1 MERADVLGQYFDH
14 HDGTHPS
21 MTLPKHTKMASSAFR
36 FFRGSAPLMY
46 RDIAND
52 VITLPQPLFEL
63 PLTHV
68 QGDCHASNF
77 GFLSE
82 EGSHGETLVFSP
94 NDFDDA
100 CIGHAVWDLLR
111 FLVSIPLAQQE
122 GALLQSNSD
131 DLKLRQK
138 PLADSAQVNQ
148 AQHTFIDS
156 YVATCQASLRGE
168 NNNQSALTEFS
179 QEHILHKRWQKG
191 LQRLVGGAAF
201 NLKSSLAKEVD
212 LNATPLKFKDNDE
225 KFFRLH
231 EDLYN
236 TLVEYFRPYV
246 DDEIIDCVERIDA
259 GTGSNNLKRYYLLVG
274 PKCCSSAELYHIVEV
289 KQQRLAAPLHYNT
302 ELSPTN
308 RLNHAHL
315 TVNCQRKMQRRPD
328 LVLDDALWQGVHWLV
343 RSRHHARVGI
353 DPEHIVLG
361 KRAAERNGLSQYTE
375 ACARALAYAHMR
387 GDRRSLMFQQ
397 VVCDVLPAY
406 QSELITSANQ
416 YVSQV
421 EQDWGLFCSL
431 RK

>member
-1 MERADVLGQYFDH
+1 MERADVLGQYFDQ
-14 HDGTHPS
+14 HDGTHPN
-21 MTLPKHTKMASSAFR
+21 MALPKHSKMAASAFR

-46 RDIAND
+46 RDMAND
-52 VITLPQPLFEL
+52 IIALPQSLFEL
-63 PLTHV
+63 PLTNV
-68 QGDCHASNF
+68 LGDCHASNF

-100 CIGHAVWDLLR
+100 CVGHAVWDLFR
-111 FLVSIPLAQQE
+111 FLVSLPLAQQE
-122 GALLQSNSD
+122 GALLQSSSD
-131 DLKLRQK
+131 DMKLRQK
-138 PLADSAQVNQ
+138 PLADKAQVLQ

-156 YVATCQASLRGE
+156 YVATCEASLRGE

-212 LNATPLKFKDNDE
+212 LNNPPLRFKEADE
-225 KFFRLH
+225 KFSRLH
-231 EDLYN
+231 EDFCT

-246 DDEIIDCVERIDA
+246 DDEIIDCVERLDA

-274 PKCCSSAELYHIVEV
+274 PKFCSSAELYHIVEV
-289 KQQRLAAPLHYNT
+289 KQQQLAAPLHYYT
-302 ELSPTN
+302 DLSPTN

-328 LVLDDALWQGVHWLV
+328 LVLDDALWQGTHWLV

-361 KRAAERNGLSQYTE
+361 KRAAQRNGLSQYAE
-375 ACARALAYAHMR
+375 ACAMALAYAHMR

-397 VVCDVLPAY
+397 VVADILPVVKT
-406 QSELITSANQ
+406 ELLNAANI
-416 YVSQV
+416 YASQV

>member
-1 MERADVLGQYFDH
+1 MERADVLGQYFDQ
-14 HDGTHPS
+14 HDGTHPN
-21 MTLPKHTKMASSAFR
+21 MALPKHSKMAASAFR

-46 RDIAND
+46 RDMAND
-52 VITLPQPLFEL
+52 VITLPHSLFEL
-63 PLTHV
+63 PLTNV
-68 QGDCHASNF
+68 LGDCHASNF

-100 CIGHAVWDLLR
+100 CVGHAVWDLFR
-111 FLVSIPLAQQE
+111 FLVSLPLAQQE
-122 GALLQSNSD
+122 GVLIQSSSED
-131 DLKLRQK
+131 IKLRQK
-138 PLADSAQVNQ
+138 PLADKAQVLQ

-156 YVATCQASLRGE
+156 YVATCEASLRGE
-168 NNNQSALTEFS
+168 NNNQSALTQFS

-212 LNATPLKFKDNDE
+212 LNNPPLRFKEDDE
-225 KFFRLH
+225 KFSRLH
-231 EDLYN
+231 EDFRT
-236 TLVEYFRPYV
+236 TLIEYFRPYV
-246 DDEIIDCVERIDA
+246 DDEIIDCVERLDA

-274 PKCCSSAELYHIVEV
+274 PKFCSSAELYHIVEV
-289 KQQRLAAPLHYNT
+289 KQQQLAAPLHYYT
-302 ELSPTN
+302 DLSPTN

-328 LVLDDALWQGVHWLV
+328 LVLDDALWQGTHWLV

-361 KRAAERNGLSQYTE
+361 KRAAQRSGLSQYAE
-375 ACARALAYAHMR
+375 ACATALAYAHMR

-397 VVCDVLPAY
+397 VVADILPVAKT
-406 QSELITSANQ
+406 ELVNAANL
-416 YVSQV
+416 YASQV